1 MAISTA
7 ISTAIGSI
15 KNWWW
20 FIVKGILFIIAG
32 VAVLSQPV
40 EGYVG
45 LSILFSV
52 VILGIG
58 ISQLI
63 FSISNRQ
70 SLPGWG
76 WTLTSGIIDIAIG
89 LYLVIFP
96 LVTLATLPYFVG
108 FWLLFRSFYIMGAS
122 FDLNSLKIPGWGW
135 LFAGG
140 LLLMI
145 LSSLILYYPLAGAVG
160 IVSVSGAAFLMGG
173 ILSIMMAFK
182 LRNIKETAKNL
193 V

>member
-1 MAISTA
+1 MTVV
-7 ISTAIGSI
+7 STAIGAI

-32 VAVLSQPV
+32 VAVLSKPV
-40 EGYVG
+40 EGYAG

-52 VILGIG
+52 VILAIG

-63 FSISNRQ
+63 FSFSNRQ
-70 SLPGWG
+70 LLPGWG
-76 WTLTSGIIDIAIG
+76 WTFVSGIIDIAIG
-89 LYLVIFP
+89 LYLVMFP
-96 LVTLATLPYFVG
+96 AITMATLPYFVG

-122 FDLNSLKIPGWGW
+122 FDLNSLQIPGWGW
-135 LFAGG
+135 LFGGG

-173 ILSIMMAFK
+173 ILSIAMGFK
-182 LRNIKETAKNL
+182 LKQFSITK
-193 V
+193 